1 MKKSKGKYPNR
12 MKFRRL
18 TAVFMAAAV
27 VLSGMALPSK
37 TAEAAE
43 TEYEIYPSPHV
54 MEYTEGS
61 YIINTTAAVNVV
73 YESGIDDATRARL
86 NEVLALKS
94 DITVSESDEIVEG
107 ATNILVGIDGSG
119 EYVDTY
125 VDENITV
132 STDSL
137 FDELDSYVLE
147 SDDGVITVLGADT
160 DASFYGLTTLYHII
174 KQMDSY
180 TIRNFHI
187 EDWADVASRGFIE
200 GYYGNPWSTEDR
212 MNLMTWGGYYKLNS
226 YFYAPKNDPKH
237 NSSWRELYT
246 DEEIETL
253 IKPLADAGNAS
264 KCRFVY
270 ALHPFMNSPI
280 SFASAEA
287 YQEDLEVLQAKFKQ
301 VINAGVR
308 QIAILADDAANYN
321 NTGNLGGNNYAKLL
335 NDMTT
340 WLSEM
345 KETYPDLKMTL
356 PFCTVEYYGNGE
368 SYYRDFPENVQI
380 VMTGGRIWGEVS
392 DSFTS
397 TFTNNAGRGPYMWVN
412 WPCTD
417 NSKNHLIM
425 GGYSTFLHPGVD
437 PDKIQGIVLN
447 PMQQSEPSKAAIF
460 GNACY
465 SWNIW
470 DSTDEADQA
479 WNDSFKYVDHNSAI
493 ETDASNALRELSKH
507 MINQNMDSRVTALQE
522 SVELAPMLTNF
533 KDKLNT
539 NTVTE
544 KDVDAL
550 IAEFEVLQEAAD
562 VYEAQAG
569 DTKVRDQI
577 VYWLDCWDD
586 TTDAAIAYLNGV
598 KAVINNDT
606 TAILQYNTEGKTAF
620 DNSKTHALWYLDH
633 YEYAEVG
640 VQHIVPFIE
649 AAADYVSKYAETAMN
664 PDAVIRSFVTNR
676 KDTPVNGTDVVFDGD
691 DSTFASYRSP
701 NYLYKDD
708 YVGVLYNRPIEINS
722 FRFRLGNEKNHFYYS
737 KFQYTTDGETWKD
750 MEFTGRDNEFNVGY
764 GQWFDV
770 TVDKEMLPADFQ
782 AMGIRLIATA
792 NNPNDA
798 YLNVYEI
805 QVNQQEEQEPEGQ
818 ERLTGTVTYNGI
830 SVRNDV
836 QESAYFDGSNSTEV
850 QLAKGPYEGSD
861 REIIAAGSTIT
872 VTFDEPKTVGSFRL
886 VQGVSAA
893 GDVFSNADVEY
904 QLEGS
909 TDWVKAGT
917 LTNAGDQTVDF
928 GSVSNVKAVR
938 ILNRAATAGWVR
950 IAEIEILAPE
960 SGTVTPIQYNVIR
973 TDRWTVYQGAEANL
987 YDGND
992 DTFIWYDPDGSGNST
1007 GDDFLVDDYIGY
1019 DFGKVADLESAHI
1032 VVGHDGGDKLMNYT
1046 IETSVDGSVWTPV
1059 SGYEN
1064 YTGAAS
1070 GKDTLNI
1077 DLTGTSAQYI
1087 RIRNLTQQGSWGKF
1101 SEFTVEEK
1109 ISGSTENLY
1118 TNINTDI
1125 MTAKDEGIISLSGGT
1140 VTLDTNDYIGVKL
1153 DNIKSVTGVT
1163 TSQLPESTVLE
1174 TSMNAI
1180 EWTTY
1185 ASGDPVD
1192 ARYIRVRSK
1201 ADSTEVNLTPFDVN
1215 YEFVGEKSVDSDFG
1229 MAQTTNDMRVS
1240 GTVGNVF
1247 DGDLTTIGMING
1259 AQEAGKHIT
1268 FDLGQVVH
1276 FSSLRYYIVETQ
1288 LNYLRHS
1295 VFEVSVDGEKWTE
1308 VLRVGQTT
1316 ENEWDDTTAKDM
1328 QGITLQHDDMNPGY
1342 MYAEATGL
1350 DADGRYIR
1358 VTPVETYSHRWV
1370 GFSEIQINGGAYISP
1385 EANRDVIADDVE
1397 EQGKIPSNMLD
1408 GDYSTTYKSSAANS
1422 SFTYR
1427 LSEPEG
1433 VASIRL
1439 IQLGQVSGAE
1449 VTAEYIGEDGS
1460 ESLGKLNQAI
1470 NEFLIPEEKTLKSI
1484 TVTWTDVVP
1493 EIAEMAASTERGS
1506 AVNKDALGEA
1516 LEQTANEAWTTDSK
1530 DAYQAAWDVANEVY
1544 NNANASQTVVDSAL
1558 GSLRSAYKNAE
1569 MKASNVDELQALVNG
1584 KVSNGNVIYTS
1595 VTYAAYESAVNK
1607 LAAALE
1613 NADNLSQEDA
1623 DGLKANVK
1631 STQAALE
1638 YSTRN
1643 RELAELETLKYAAV
1657 SGDNYT
1663 TASYAALTEAKNAI
1677 DTLAA
1682 QDKAAEAAGGE
1693 RVNPQEFID
1702 ARTAF
1707 RNATYGLVDVTA
1719 LKAAISTYESLAADK
1734 DLYTSESWTAY
1745 ENAVNAGK
1753 ALLEAGIQQQ
1763 ADEALAAINAA
1774 NKELVLKGDITV
1786 LDMINAAEAILNAE
1800 GSKDKYTTDSYTA
1813 LADITAEAKENSD
1826 DESYIEKIRS
1836 AIDGLVNVEALKA
1849 QIAAAQNVDKD
1860 VYTTSSYK
1868 GLSDLLGQTDTLLKS
1883 GSKEDVDTMTKAI
1896 DNAIRALEPR
1906 AAGVD
1911 DYRDSIILKPEKG
1924 YTADSYKAY
1933 KEAYEAL
1940 MNADASDLSAEEFA
1954 QLKADF
1960 ERAELALKTVSADKP
1975 AEGDKDKGNTAVATG
1990 DQASAAPIII
2000 VLILCAAVIAAVVI
2014 IRKKRK

>member
-18 TAVFMAAAV
+18 TAVFMAVAV

-54 MEYTEGS
+54 MDYEDGS

-73 YESGIDDATRARL
+73 YESGIDEATKARL

-125 VDENITV
+125 ADKNITV
-132 STDSL
+132 STESL

-160 DASFYGLTTLYHII
+160 DASFYGLTTLYHIF

-270 ALHPFMNSPI
+270 ALHPFMYSPI
-280 SFASAEA
+280 SFASEAA
-287 YQEDLEVLQAKFKQ
+287 YQEDLKVLQAKFEQ

-321 NTGNLGGNNYAKLL
+321 NTGNLGGNNYARLL
-335 NDMTT
+335 NDMTI

-345 KETYPDLKMTL
+345 KKTYPDLKMTL

-368 SYYRDFPENVQI
+368 SYYSSFPENVQI

-397 TFTNNAGRGPYMWVN
+397 TFTSNAGRGPYMWVN

-447 PMQQSEPSKAAIF
+447 PMQQSEPSKVAIF

-470 DSTDEADQA
+470 DSADEADQA

-522 SVELAPMLTNF
+522 SVKLAPLLTEF

-550 IAEFEVLQEAAD
+550 ISEFEVLQEAAD

-664 PDAVIRSFVTNR
+664 PDAVIRSFITNR

-782 AMGIRLIATA
+782 AMGIRLIATKD
-792 NNPNDA
+792 NPNDA

-818 ERLTGTVTYNGI
+818 ERLTGTVTYDGI

-836 QESAYFDGSNSTEV
+836 SESKYFDGDNTTEV

-872 VTFDEPKTVGSFRL
+872 VTFDEPKAVGAFRL
-886 VQGVSAA
+886 VQGVSKA

-909 TDWVKAGT
+909 EDWVKAGT
-917 LTNAGDQTVDF
+917 LTNAGDQTIDF

-938 ILNRAATAGWVR
+938 IFNQTATAGWVR

-960 SGTVTPIQYNVIR
+960 SGAVTPIQYNVIR
-973 TDRWTVYQGAEANL
+973 TDRWTVHQGAEANL

-992 DTFIWYDPDGSGNST
+992 DTYIWYDPDGSGNST
-1007 GDDFLVDDYIGY
+1007 GDDFLEDDFIGY

-1032 VVGHDGGDKLMNYT
+1032 VVGYDDGDKLMNYT

-1070 GKDTLNI
+1070 GKDTLDI

-1118 TNINTDI
+1118 TNIDTNI
-1125 MTAKDEGIISLSGGT
+1125 TAAIEEGIVSLSGGI
-1140 VTLDTNDYIGVKL
+1140 VTLGTDDYIGVKL

-1163 TSQLPESTVLE
+1163 ASQLPENTVLE

-1201 ADSTEVNLTPFDVN
+1201 ADSTEVNLTQFNVN

-1240 GTVGNVF
+1240 DTVGNVF

-1259 AQEAGKHIT
+1259 AQEEGKHIT

-1288 LNYLRHS
+1288 LNYLRNS
-1295 VFEVSVDGEKWTE
+1295 VFEVSVDGDKWTE
-1308 VLRVGQTT
+1308 VLRVGKDT
-1316 ENEWDDTTAKDM
+1316 ENVWDDTTAKDM
-1328 QGITLQHDDMNPGY
+1328 QDITLKHDDMNPGY
-1342 MYAEATGL
+1342 MYAEAKGL
-1350 DADGRYIR
+1350 DVDGRYIR

-1370 GFSEIQINGGAYISP
+1370 GFSEIQINGGEYISP
-1385 EANRDVIADDVE
+1385 EVNRDVISADVE

-1408 GDYSTTYKSSAANS
+1408 GDYSTTYKSSAAKS

-1433 VASIRL
+1433 LASIRL

-1449 VTAEYIGEDGS
+1449 VTAEYIGENGS

-1470 NEFLIPEEKTLKSI
+1470 NEFLIPEGKTLRSI
-1484 TVTWTDVVP
+1484 TVRWKDVIP
-1493 EIAEMAASTERGS
+1493 EIAEIAVSTERG
-1506 AVNKDALGEA
+1506 ADVYKDALGEA
-1516 LEQTANEAWTTDSK
+1516 LKQTANEAWTTDSK
-1530 DAYQAAWDVANEVY
+1530 EAYQAAWDVANEVY
-1544 NNANASQTVVDSAL
+1544 NNENASQTVVDSAL
-1558 GSLRSAYKNAE
+1558 GSLQSAYNNAE
-1569 MKASNVDELQALVNG
+1569 MKASNIDELQALVDG
-1584 KVSNGNVIYTS
+1584 KVSNDNVIYTS

-1607 LAAALE
+1607 LAAALG
-1613 NADNLSQEDA
+1613 NKDNLSQEDA
-1623 DGLKANVK
+1623 DGLKADVA

-1638 YSTRN
+1638 FSTRN

-1682 QDKAAEAAGGE
+1682 QDKAAETAGIE

-1707 RNATYGLVDVTA
+1707 QTAMDGLVDVTA

-1734 DLYTSESWTAY
+1734 DLYTAESWTAY
-1745 ENAVNAGK
+1745 ENAVKAGK
-1753 ALLEAGIQQQ
+1753 ELLEAGTQQQ
-1763 ADEALAAINAA
+1763 IKDALSAIAAA
-1774 NKELVLKGDITV
+1774 NEGLVLKEDITV
-1786 LDMINAAEAILNAE
+1786 QDMIDAAEAILNAE
-1800 GSKDKYTTDSYTA
+1800 GSADKYTTDSYTA
-1813 LADITAEAKENSD
+1813 LAYITAEAKEKLD
-1826 DESYIEKIRS
+1826 DESYIEKIQS

-1860 VYTTSSYK
+1860 QFTTSSYK
-1868 GLSDLLGQTDTLLKS
+1868 ALADLLGQTDALLKS
-1883 GSKEDVDTMTKAI
+1883 GSTEDVDAMTKAI

-1990 DQASAAPIII
+1990 DQASAAPIVI
-2000 VLILCAAVIAAVVI
+2000 VLILCAVVIAAVVI